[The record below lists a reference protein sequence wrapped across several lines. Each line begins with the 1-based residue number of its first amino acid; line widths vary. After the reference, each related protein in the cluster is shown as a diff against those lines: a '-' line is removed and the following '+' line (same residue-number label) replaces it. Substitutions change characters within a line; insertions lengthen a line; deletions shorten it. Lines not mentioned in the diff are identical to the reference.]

1 LFPLPWR
8 RERGGEGDCP
18 LKKQPIF
25 DQCPIARDPIKGY
38 IAGQEEH
45 HRTLSFVDELKQL
58 LERNGVEYDPK
69 YFV

>member
-1 LFPLPWR
+1 VSR
-8 RERGGEGDCP
+8 TH
-18 LKKQPIF
+18 Q
-25 DQCPIARDPIKGY
+25 DPIKGY
-38 IAGQEEH
+38 MAGQEEH